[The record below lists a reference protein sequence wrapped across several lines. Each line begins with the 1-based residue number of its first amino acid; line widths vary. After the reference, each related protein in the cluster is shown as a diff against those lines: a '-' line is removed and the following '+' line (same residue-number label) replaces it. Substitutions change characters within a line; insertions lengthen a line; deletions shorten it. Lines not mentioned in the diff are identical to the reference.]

1 MYLTYVSLMLTLN
14 PFEQHYVHLS
24 SVFRQRQLNFLLCGA
39 DRSKFLANQN
49 NNNNNTDFTFKQIF
63 FTIYFS
69 YMIFFF

>member
-24 SVFRQRQLNFLLCGA
+24 SVFRQRQLNLLLCGA

-49 NNNNNTDFTFKQIF
+49 NNDNTDFTLNIF
-63 FTIYFS
+63 Y
-69 YMIFFF
+69 YLFFLYDLFF